1 MPHASPLIVT
11 IVAGL
16 GIAFLLGFV
25 ATKMAYGVEAGL
37 RYSDPGTVE
46 ARLREI
52 ERRYVERLQAIEGE
66 ATLPFN
72 KMSEWGVDGRIKPDA
87 PVYTPFIRHR
97 RGLDIG

>member
-37 RYSDPGTVE
+37 R
-46 ARLREI
+46 
-52 ERRYVERLQAIEGE
+52 
-66 ATLPFN
+66 
-72 KMSEWGVDGRIKPDA
+72 
-87 PVYTPFIRHR
+87 
-97 RGLDIG
+97 